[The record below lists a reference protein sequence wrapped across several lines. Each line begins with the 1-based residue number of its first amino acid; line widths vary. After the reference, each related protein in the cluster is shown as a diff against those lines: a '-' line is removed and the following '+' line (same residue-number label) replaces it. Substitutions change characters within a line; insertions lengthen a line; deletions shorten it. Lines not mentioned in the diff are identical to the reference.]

1 MKGEHRMAVGFKFDI
16 DKAVAATVYIAS
28 KKPTELTQA
37 KLFKLLYFS
46 DKDHLVRY
54 CRPITGDWYTAMK
67 DGPVPS
73 NLYTAFKEI
82 RDISKIESENARR
95 LAQYVKLDASW
106 KYPRIET
113 HKELDPL
120 QLSLSDTQSLD
131 RILKQYGKMSFT
143 QVRSIAH
150 STPAYSNAWEK
161 KEETKDAS
169 PMSFEDFFED
179 DANALSGVWEEM
191 IENDC
196 LRKTFEGR

>member
-1 MKGEHRMAVGFKFDI
+1 MSIIFKFDI
-16 DKAVAATVYIAS
+16 DKAIAATVYIAS

-37 KLFKLLYFS
+37 KLFKLLYFA
-46 DKDHLVRY
+46 DRDHLVRY

-73 NLYTAFKEI
+73 NLYSAFKKM
-82 RDISKIESENARR
+82 SGAPKIENENARR
-95 LAQYVKLDASW
+95 LARFVRLDTSW
-106 KYPRIET
+106 QYPRIEAQ
-113 HKELDPL
+113 KQLDSS
-120 QLSLSDTQSLD
+120 QLSVSDTQSLD
-131 RILKQYGKMSFT
+131 RVLKLYGKMSFT

-150 STPAYSNAWEK
+150 STAAYTNAWEK

-179 DANALSGVWEEM
+179 DANALSGAKEEM